1 MDHKLFSLG
10 ILLSCASLFASQANR
25 VAGVSAQQLWAEAW
39 SSTLRQFGLSQDAVD
54 RMPAAFK
61 ARLQHKAEKRW
72 KRALQEHKAAV
83 SPTRDVSTTEFVEQV
98 TTTTINRAL
107 QMLLSGIDGN
117 PVVADPPSPLSSDI
131 QSKAA
136 LSTTTTTTDTT
147 AIASNNIMQRL
158 LLGVDGDGPKKSQAS
173 DDAVTD
179 VVKQSVKTDVPAK
192 DVSNQQQQLLEIRG
206 NVMGRL
212 TQGLSKIDDDDAT
225 SSMTTTMASSITTT
239 TTTVNVVMQKL
250 LLGVDSDA
258 PRQSSLADVSG
269 NLKASGVMDAMSTT
283 TTTVESTT
291 TEDPKV
297 AMEREQQK
305 QHLLEVHNAMM
316 IKLTDGMDK
325 IEKEEATR
333 ITSTVIEA
341 TTSTTTTKNLALAR
355 LLSGVDGP
363 VNEPKLKGVQAVG
376 FTTTTTTTTT
386 TTQTI
391 GLAGKRTLAF
401 ITSGKFA
408 MPHHAEAQT
417 EAQEA
422 DDDDE
427 EKHVSDDADE
437 AAADFDMD
445 NTS

>member
-1 MDHKLFSLG
+1 
-10 ILLSCASLFASQANR
+10 
-25 VAGVSAQQLWAEAW
+25 
-39 SSTLRQFGLSQDAVD
+39 
-54 RMPAAFK
+54 
-61 ARLQHKAEKRW
+61 
-72 KRALQEHKAAV
+72 
-83 SPTRDVSTTEFVEQV
+83 
-98 TTTTINRAL
+98 
-107 QMLLSGIDGN
+107 
-117 PVVADPPSPLSSDI
+117 
-131 QSKAA
+131 
-136 LSTTTTTTDTT
+136 
-147 AIASNNIMQRL
+147 
-158 LLGVDGDGPKKSQAS
+158 
-173 DDAVTD
+173 
-179 VVKQSVKTDVPAK
+179 
-192 DVSNQQQQLLEIRG
+192 
-206 NVMGRL
+206 
-212 TQGLSKIDDDDAT
+212 
-225 SSMTTTMASSITTT
+225 
-239 TTTVNVVMQKL
+239 MQKL